1 MPGIINR
8 IRKRWPRLVMVA
20 AVLVGGT
27 LAVNYYLSTRRA
39 VYVVN
44 GLPVPV
50 QLAVEDGP
58 EVTVLSGGHEKIRL
72 SEGPHRAA
80 LTVPKRMEEQVE
92 FTVPGGFFER
102 MFGGRT
108 KVLNVFGA
116 AVISRETTLYSS
128 RSNAD
133 DESTQQLH
141 LGKDFL
147 VFDGVDYEFEEFPQ
161 TITTKQKSDFHR
173 TRVAAVPAEPLV
185 LLYSP
190 AAGGLPV
197 ADLMRYVESHLRARP
212 ENTDLLWAYAMFA
225 LASAQGERGRAFTGG
240 GLDARPIRV
249 EWHRCHQELCERT
262 GGSAALKARY
272 ERMLR
277 AEPES
282 SALLYLTARLQ
293 DTASGALA
301 YIEKALAADP
311 ENAHAWMAKAFHLR
325 GGGQFAAA
333 RDAAARAAALAP
345 KNAQMAELLVDARL
359 AAGDYD
365 ALERQARESLAAN
378 PADVKWRHVQMELR
392 AARGDLAGARQACEA
407 LIAAAKAQWPEG
419 AAAVE
424 ASARQWL
431 RYIEGDLE
439 PLAAA
444 DDPATAFRARLEL
457 GRIEQAELLADELGE
472 QTGWTALAMSVSAHA
487 GGRSEKAAAWQAKAT
502 EKLSLGSGEDRAA
515 AALLDRGADADVEA
529 ARELVSAPWAK
540 AMVLV
545 ALAQAGAD
553 GGLVDAAAKLN
564 YRLSFPHWHWL
575 LARAIA
581 KLRGEGR

>member
-1 MPGIINR
+1 
-8 IRKRWPRLVMVA
+8 
-20 AVLVGGT
+20 
-27 LAVNYYLSTRRA
+27 
-39 VYVVN
+39 
-44 GLPVPV
+44 VPV

-72 SEGPHRAA
+72 SEGPRRAA
-80 LTVPKRMEEQVE
+80 LTVPKRMEEQVA
-92 FTVPGGFFER
+92 FTVPGGFLER
-102 MFGGRT
+102 MFSGRT
-108 KVLNVFGA
+108 KVLNAFGA
-116 AVISRETTLYSS
+116 AVISRETTVYSS
-128 RSNAD
+128 RSTDD
-133 DESTQQLH
+133 DEGTQQLH
-141 LGKDFL
+141 VGKDFL
-147 VFDGVDYEFEEFPQ
+147 VFDDVDYEFEEFPQ
-161 TITTKQKSDFHR
+161 TITTKQRSDLHK
-173 TRVAAVPAEPLV
+173 TRVVAIPAEPLV

-212 ENTDLLWAYAMFA
+212 ESTDLLWAYATFA
-225 LASAQGERGRAFTGG
+225 LASSQGERGQGFIAG

-249 EWHRCHQELCERT
+249 EWHRCYQELCERT
-262 GGSAALKARY
+262 GGSAALKERY
-272 ERMLR
+272 ERMLQ

-282 SALLYLTARLQ
+282 SALLYLTDRLQ
-293 DTASGALA
+293 DTASDALA
-301 YIEKALAADP
+301 YIDKALAADP

-325 GGGQFAAA
+325 GRSEFAAA
-333 RDAAARAAALAP
+333 RDAAARAVALAP
-345 KNAQMAELLVDARL
+345 DNAQMAELLVDTRL

-365 ALERQARESLAAN
+365 ALERQAAQALAAD
-378 PADVKWRHVQMELR
+378 PADVQWRHIQMELR
-392 AARGDLAGARQACEA
+392 AARGDLAGARGACEG
-407 LIAAAKAQWPEG
+407 LIAAAKDKWPQG

-431 RYIEGDLE
+431 RYIEGDLV

-444 DDPATAFRARLEL
+444 DDPATAFRARLAL

-472 QTGWTALAMSVSAHA
+472 QPAWTALAMSVSAHA
-487 GGRSEKAAAWQAKAT
+487 AGRGEKAAAWKAKAA
-502 EKLSLGSGEDRAA
+502 EKLALGSAEDRAA
-515 AALLDRGADADVEA
+515 AALLNSGADADAEA

-553 GGLVDAAAKLN
+553 GGLVDAAAKLD
-564 YRLSFPHWHWL
+564 YRLSLPHWHWL